1 MGETLVSVKRVSS
14 SAGRPKGKKHYLVL
28 FRWEDVEDFTKDTD
42 GITVTALTFKEGKTP
57 IGVYATSKTIKA
69 WDTLTGDTDAK
80 GYLHHVGFESPGDTK
95 EMASMRNQLVN
106 EDLGAIVI
114 NCNGEDAKL
123 AGSPCTPLV
132 FSSDEGQDDTEAC
145 KNVIELAS
153 EMPSSPLARIPLS
166 LIPQTDDDD
175 INTYLGLTAGAA
187 EESEGGV

>member
-1 MGETLVSVKRVSS
+1 MPDTLVSVKRVSS

-28 FRWEDVEDFTKDTD
+28 FRWEDVKEITKDTD
-42 GITVTALTFKEGKTP
+42 GISVTALSFNEGKTS

-80 GYLHHVGFESPGDTK
+80 GYLHHVAFESPGDTK
-95 EMASMRNQLVN
+95 EMASLRNQLVN

-114 NCNGEDAKL
+114 NCSGDDAKL

-153 EMPSSPLARIPLS
+153 EMPSSPLARIPLN
-166 LIPQTDDDD
+166 LVPKTDDEE
-175 INTYLGLTAGAA
+175 INTYLGLTAVAA
-187 EESEGGV
+187 ASKTGL

>member
-1 MGETLVSVKRVSS
+1 MPDTLVSVKRVSS

-28 FRWEDVEDFTKDTD
+28 FRWEDVKEITKDTD
-42 GITVTALTFKEGKTP
+42 GISVTALSFNEGKTP

-80 GYLHHVGFESPGDTK
+80 GYLHHVAFESPGDTK
-95 EMASMRNQLVN
+95 EMASLRNQLVN

-114 NCNGEDAKL
+114 NCSGDDAKL

-153 EMPSSPLARIPLS
+153 EMPSSPLARIPLN
-166 LIPQTDDDD
+166 LVPKTDDEE
-175 INTYLGLTAGAA
+175 INTYLGLTAVAA
-187 EESEGGV
+187 ASKTGL

>member
-1 MGETLVSVKRVSS
+1 MAETLVSVKRVSS

-28 FRWEDVEDFTKDTD
+28 FRWEDVKEITKDTD
-42 GITVTALTFKEGKTP
+42 GISVTALSFNEGKTP

-80 GYLHHVGFESPGDTK
+80 GYLHHVAFESPGDTK
-95 EMASMRNQLVN
+95 EMASLRNQLVN
-106 EDLGAIVI
+106 EDLGAIII
-114 NCNGEDAKL
+114 NCSGDDAKL

-153 EMPSSPLARIPLS
+153 EMPSSPLARIPLN
-166 LIPQTDDDD
+166 LVPKTDDEE
-175 INTYLGLTAGAA
+175 INTYLGLTAVAA
-187 EESEGGV
+187 ASETGV

>member
-1 MGETLVSVKRVSS
+1 MPDTLVSVKRVSS

-28 FRWEDVEDFTKDTD
+28 FRWEDVKEITKDTD
-42 GITVTALTFKEGKTP
+42 GISVTALSFNEGKTP

-80 GYLHHVGFESPGDTK
+80 GYLHHVAFESPGDTK
-95 EMASMRNQLVN
+95 EMASLRNQLVN

-114 NCNGEDAKL
+114 NCSGDDAKL

-153 EMPSSPLARIPLS
+153 EMPSSPLARIPLK
-166 LIPQTDDDD
+166 LVPKTDDEE
-175 INTYLGLTAGAA
+175 INTYLGLTAIAA
-187 EESEGGV
+187 ASETGV

>member
-1 MGETLVSVKRVSS
+1 MPDTLVSVKRVSS

-28 FRWEDVEDFTKDTD
+28 FRWEDVKKITKDTD
-42 GITVTALTFKEGKTP
+42 GISVTALSFNEGKTP

-80 GYLHHVGFESPGDTK
+80 GYLHHVAFESPGDTK
-95 EMASMRNQLVN
+95 EMASLRNQLVN

-114 NCNGEDAKL
+114 NCSGDDAIL

-153 EMPSSPLARIPLS
+153 EMPSSPLARIPLN
-166 LIPQTDDDD
+166 LVPETDDDD

>member
-1 MGETLVSVKRVSS
+1 MPDTLVSVKRVSS

-28 FRWEDVEDFTKDTD
+28 FRWEDVKEITKDTD
-42 GITVTALTFKEGKTP
+42 GISVNALSFNEGKTP

-80 GYLHHVGFESPGDTK
+80 GYLHHVAFESPGDTK
-95 EMASMRNQLVN
+95 EMASLRNQLVN

-114 NCNGEDAKL
+114 NCSGDDAKL

-153 EMPSSPLARIPLS
+153 EMPSSPLARIPLK
-166 LIPQTDDDD
+166 LVPKTDDEE
-175 INTYLGLTAGAA
+175 INTYLGLTAIAA
-187 EESEGGV
+187 ASETGV

>member
-1 MGETLVSVKRVSS
+1 MPDTLVSVKRVSS

-28 FRWEDVEDFTKDTD
+28 FRWEDVKEITKDTD
-42 GITVTALTFKEGKTP
+42 GISVTALSFNEGKTP

-80 GYLHHVGFESPGDTK
+80 GYLHHVAFESPGDTK
-95 EMASMRNQLVN
+95 EMASLRNQLVN

-114 NCNGEDAKL
+114 NCSGDDAKL

-153 EMPSSPLARIPLS
+153 EMPSSPLARIPLN
-166 LIPQTDDDD
+166 LVPKTDDEE
-175 INTYLGLTAGAA
+175 INTYLGLTAVAA
-187 EESEGGV
+187 ASETGV

>member
-1 MGETLVSVKRVSS
+1 MPDTLVSVKRVSS

-28 FRWEDVEDFTKDTD
+28 FRWEDVKEITKDTD
-42 GITVTALTFKEGKTP
+42 GISVTALSFNEGKTP

-80 GYLHHVGFESPGDTK
+80 GYLHHVAFESPGDTK
-95 EMASMRNQLVN
+95 EMASLRNQLVN

-114 NCNGEDAKL
+114 NCSGDDAKL

-153 EMPSSPLARIPLS
+153 EMPSSPLARIPLN
-166 LIPQTDDDD
+166 LVPKTDDEE
-175 INTYLGLTAGAA
+175 INTYLGLTAIAA
-187 EESEGGV
+187 ASETGV

>member
-1 MGETLVSVKRVSS
+1 MPDTLVSVKRVSS

-28 FRWEDVEDFTKDTD
+28 FRWEDVKEITKDTD
-42 GITVTALTFKEGKTP
+42 GISVTALSFNEGKTP

-80 GYLHHVGFESPGDTK
+80 GYLHHVAFESPGDTK
-95 EMASMRNQLVN
+95 EMASLRNQLVN

-114 NCNGEDAKL
+114 NCSGDDAKL

-153 EMPSSPLARIPLS
+153 EMPSSPLARIPLN
-166 LIPQTDDDD
+166 LVPKTDDEE
-175 INTYLGLTAGAA
+175 INTYLGLTAVAA
-187 EESEGGV
+187 ASKTGV

>member
-1 MGETLVSVKRVSS
+1 MPDTLVSVKRVSS

-28 FRWEDVEDFTKDTD
+28 FRWEDVKEITKDTD
-42 GITVTALTFKEGKTP
+42 GISVTALSFNEGKTP

-80 GYLHHVGFESPGDTK
+80 GYLHHVAFESPGDTK
-95 EMASMRNQLVN
+95 EMASLRNQLVN
-106 EDLGAIVI
+106 EDLGAIII
-114 NCNGEDAKL
+114 NCSGDDAKL

-153 EMPSSPLARIPLS
+153 EMPSSPLARIPLN
-166 LIPQTDDDD
+166 LVPKTDDEE
-175 INTYLGLTAGAA
+175 INTYLGLTAVAA
-187 EESEGGV
+187 ASETGV

>member
-1 MGETLVSVKRVSS
+1 MPDTLVSVKRVSS

-28 FRWEDVEDFTKDTD
+28 FRWEDVKEITKDTD
-42 GITVTALTFKEGKTP
+42 GISVTALSFNEGKTP

-80 GYLHHVGFESPGDTK
+80 GYLHHVAFESPGDTK
-95 EMASMRNQLVN
+95 EMASLRNQLVN

-114 NCNGEDAKL
+114 NCSGDDAKL

-153 EMPSSPLARIPLS
+153 EMPSSPLARIPLN
-166 LIPQTDDDD
+166 LVPKTDDEE
-175 INTYLGLTAGAA
+175 INTYLGLTAVAA
-187 EESEGGV
+187 ASEMGV

>member
-1 MGETLVSVKRVSS
+1 MPDTLVSVKRVSS

-28 FRWEDVEDFTKDTD
+28 FRWEDVKEITKDTD
-42 GITVTALTFKEGKTP
+42 GISVTALSFNKDKTP

-80 GYLHHVGFESPGDTK
+80 GYLHHVAFESPGDTK
-95 EMASMRNQLVN
+95 EMASLRNQLVN

-114 NCNGEDAKL
+114 NCSGDDAKL

-153 EMPSSPLARIPLS
+153 EMPSSPLARIPLN
-166 LIPQTDDDD
+166 LIPKTDDEE
-175 INTYLGLTAGAA
+175 INTYLGLTAVAA
-187 EESEGGV
+187 ASETGV

>member
-1 MGETLVSVKRVSS
+1 MPDTLVSVKRVSS

-28 FRWEDVEDFTKDTD
+28 FRWEDVKEITKDTN
-42 GITVTALTFKEGKTP
+42 GISVTALSFNEGKTP

-80 GYLHHVGFESPGDTK
+80 GYLHHVAFESPGDTK
-95 EMASMRNQLVN
+95 EMASLRNQLVN

-114 NCNGEDAKL
+114 NCSGDDAKL

-153 EMPSSPLARIPLS
+153 EMPSSPLARIPLN
-166 LIPQTDDDD
+166 LVPKTDDEE
-175 INTYLGLTAGAA
+175 INTYLGLTAVAA
-187 EESEGGV
+187 ASKTGV